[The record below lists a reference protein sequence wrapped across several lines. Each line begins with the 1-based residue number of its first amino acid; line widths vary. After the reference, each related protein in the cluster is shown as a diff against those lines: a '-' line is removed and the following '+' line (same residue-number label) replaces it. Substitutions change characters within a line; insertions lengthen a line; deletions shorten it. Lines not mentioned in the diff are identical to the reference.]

1 MTTET
6 NAAEAEAQA
15 ATENAARLVADL
27 REAAHFF
34 KRHPE
39 LASRVYVEGVK
50 FQISVD
56 SKDELAD
63 LVRLFTR
70 ELGRVDKRPIE
81 TFYYCNAKIGDFGI
95 YAVIER
101 AKVCRKVVRT
111 ETVPASPKQVIPAR
125 TEQEREVVEWVCD
138 DPLLAPSEQG
148 RAVA

>member
-1 MTTET
+1 MTAET

-15 ATENAARLVADL
+15 ATKKAARLVADL
-27 REAAHFF
+27 REAAQFF
-34 KRHPE
+34 ERHPE
-39 LASRVYVEGVK
+39 LASRVYAEGVK
-50 FQISVD
+50 FQISVG

-70 ELGRVDKRPIE
+70 ELGRVDKRPAE
-81 TFYYCNAKIGDFGI
+81 TFYYCHAKIGDIGI

-101 AKVCRKVVRT
+101 SKVCRKVVRT